1 MRFFFN
7 QPKDTEHKTVDNTAA
22 AENILESDKTDY
34 DFGTISMK
42 NGKVKTSFKIK
53 NPTTEPMLLSKLY
66 TTCMCTEASI
76 TVNGMKEGPFGMQG
90 HGFVPGFTLTLGPQQ
105 EGDIE
110 VVYDPNAHGPSG
122 VGTIERSIIVEGK
135 GNTLAT
141 LNIKATVTP

>member
-1 MRFFFN
+1 
-7 QPKDTEHKTVDNTAA
+7 
-22 AENILESDKTDY
+22 
-34 DFGTISMK
+34 
-42 NGKVKTSFKIK
+42 
-53 NPTTEPMLLSKLY
+53 
-66 TTCMCTEASI
+66 
-76 TVNGMKEGPFGMQG
+76 MQG